1 MLYLM
6 LTDINEN
13 SPWFLLMF
21 NCFCIF
27 TRKINH
33 DFLFKGTHHF
43 DDWARTLIFYVKPF
57 SKLNQS
63 CLLYFAVESLSR
75 WRCVHGGLY
84 GVFLWQAGWQTDRHA
99 DILFVLSSF
108 CTCQYPSH
116 LSPQPTALVS
126 VFIASVCI
134 HVILSGCPR
143 MRTYVSHAFIRLCFR
158 LFHRSPSLL
167 ALSLWKMP
175 SHHLSQQQFN
185 NKYIYTTAW
194 MTQSVLQ

>member
-6 LTDINEN
+6 FTDINEN

-21 NCFCIF
+21 NCLCIF
-27 TRKINH
+27 TRKINQ

-43 DDWARTLIFYVKPF
+43 DDWARTLIFYVKQF

-63 CLLYFAVESLSR
+63 CFVIFCCWVFVTVKMCT
-75 WRCVHGGLY
+75 WRFIC
-84 GVFLWQAGWQTDRHA
+84 GVFLWQAGGQTDRHA

-143 MRTYVSHAFIRLCFR
+143 MRAYVSHAFIRLCFR

-175 SHHLSQQQFN
+175 SHHLSQQQLN
-185 NKYIYTTAW
+185 NKYGAF
-194 MTQSVLQ
+194 L